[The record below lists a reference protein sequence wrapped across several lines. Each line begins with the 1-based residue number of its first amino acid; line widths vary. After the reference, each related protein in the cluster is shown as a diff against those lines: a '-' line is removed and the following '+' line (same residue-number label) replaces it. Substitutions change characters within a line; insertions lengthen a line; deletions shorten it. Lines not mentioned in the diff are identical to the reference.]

1 MKPVV
6 EEVAMRAW
14 HFAST
19 RLLELSVK
27 DKESENG
34 LEKEDRQMLDFISR
48 WSAGSLFIDVFT
60 PSSLG
65 KLVDEVFTADQVQTF
80 VFDLRFHALM
90 GIDDADVKYLMDNL
104 ATTIAPGFVKPS
116 SDNYNRLSEIRK
128 KLSEFDFAD
137 DKWKLTK
144 GDVTDVLQYMPWL
157 IPLLLIPIGGLIH
170 GANPN
175 PDPAG

>member
-27 DKESENG
+27 DKETAEG
-34 LEKEDRQMLDFISR
+34 LEKDDRQMLEFISR
-48 WSAGSLFIDVFT
+48 WSAGSLFIDLFT

-65 KLVDEVFTADQVQTF
+65 KLVEEVFTADQIQTF
-80 VFDLRFHALM
+80 VFDLRYHSLM
-90 GIDDADVKYLMDNL
+90 GIDETDVKYLIDNL
-104 ATTIAPGFVKPS
+104 SSTLAPGFVKPS
-116 SDNYNRLSEIRK
+116 VDNYNRLSEIRK
-128 KLSEFDFAD
+128 KLAEFDFAD

-144 GDVTDVLQYMPWL
+144 ADVTDVILYMPWL

-170 GANPN
+170 GTNPN
-175 PDPAG
+175 PDPS